1 MRGQPED
8 IWRQGGHLDSE
19 LTSPPERV
27 PKRGRRDNAVYLSAP
42 INAILEGL
50 YEEKTTIG
58 DIRKRGDFGL
68 GTFNHLDG
76 ELVLLDGQAYQVR
89 IDGKADTVGDGEHTP
104 FACVTFFQA
113 DTWDE
118 FQFPDGSEDKGIF
131 DLLEMLIP
139 SPNMLYAIRVEGFFE
154 SVKTRSVPRTD
165 NYLPLVEATKRQMI
179 LELSAV
185 EGSMAGFF
193 TPGFMA
199 SLSAPGY
206 HLHLLTHDRR
216 YGGHL
221 LDCRLR
227 SGRIGIQHIP
237 RLEVDLP
244 FTLDYLTTQFNRD
257 PKSDLDKA
265 ER

>member
-1 MRGQPED
+1 MRF
-8 IWRQGGHLDSE
+8 I
-19 LTSPPERV
+19 
-27 PKRGRRDNAVYLSAP
+27 YLPP

-76 ELVLLDGQAYQVR
+76 ELVLLDGKAYQVR
-89 IDGKADTVGDGEHTP
+89 IDGKADAVGDGEHTP
-104 FACVTFFQA
+104 FACVTFSQA

-118 FQFPDGSEDKGIF
+118 FPDGSEEKGIF
-131 DLLEMLIP
+131 DLLETLIP
-139 SPNMLYAIRVEGFFE
+139 SPNMLYAIRVEGIFE
-154 SVKTRSVPRTD
+154 SVKTRSVSRTD
-165 NYLPLVEATKRQMI
+165 NYLPLVEATKRQMV

-185 EGSMAGFF
+185 GGSMAGFF
-193 TPGFMA
+193 TPGFMP
-199 SLSAPGY
+199 SLCAPGY

-216 YGGHL
+216 QGGHL

-227 SGRIGIQHIP
+227 SGRIGIRHIP

-244 FTLDYLTTQFNRD
+244 FPLDYLTTQFNRD